1 MSIIYLD
8 QWVYV
13 ELLRTEKHLPPQYP
27 RYASIYT
34 GLLETSRKG
43 TNQFPFSVAHVYET
57 MKRTDLNSR
66 RGLFRLIFELSQF
79 CAIRPWDQVVSLEV
93 RNAILNSLAFQP
105 IDLSDF
111 VFGNEFAHCFGS
123 KAVVTSN
130 ESNKEV
136 PQEIRDELQSALKDP
151 ELVSDLLSR
160 DQDRDWLRQA
170 VKQDESLANVL
181 EDLRK
186 PKYLHPDKTMRE
198 NMEQAACISEII
210 EPRFTRMF
218 SELKS
223 DLQLDLDLEDYRHEV
238 FSSKE
243 SAQTF
248 VKSVPTAYVYS
259 VLTDARNRNVGR
271 PIEPNDLMDI
281 GPLAI
286 AVPYCDVVVTEREW
300 SNILNE
306 RKIGELYNTKITHKI
321 EDLTDF
327 IE

>member
-8 QWVYV
+8 QWIYV
-13 ELLRTEKHLPPQYP
+13 ELLKTEKHLHSQYP
-27 RYASIYT
+27 RYAPIFT
-34 GLLETSRKG
+34 GLLETSRKK
-43 TNQFPFSVAHVYET
+43 TNQFPFSVAHMYET
-57 MKRTDLNSR
+57 MKRTELNSR
-66 RGLFRLIFELSQF
+66 RELFRLIFKLSQF
-79 CAIRPWDQVVSLEV
+79 CTIRPWYQVVGLEV
-93 RNAILNSLAFQP
+93 RNAILKSLGFQP

-111 VFGNEFAHCFGS
+111 VFGDEFAHCFGS

-130 ESNKEV
+130 EANKQV
-136 PQEIRDELQSALKDP
+136 PQEIRDSVQSALKDP

-160 DQDRDWLRQA
+160 DQDLDWVGRMA
-170 VKQDESLANVL
+170 AEDEDLARTI

-186 PKYLHPDKTMRE
+186 PEYRHPDKIMRK
-198 NMEQAACISEII
+198 NMNEVACITKII

-218 SELKS
+218 CELKS
-223 DLQLDLDLEDYRHEV
+223 DLQLDLDLEEYRHKV

-248 VKSVPTAYVYS
+248 LKSVPTAYVFCI
-259 VLTDARNRNVGR
+259 LNDARDRNVSR

-286 AVPYCDVVVTEREW
+286 AIPYCDVVVTEREW

-306 RKIGELYNTKITHKI
+306 RRVGELYNTKITHKV
-321 EDLTDF
+321 EDLADF
-327 IE
+327 ID